1 MKTKVSE
8 SFNFLAAPIYKNM
21 AKKNGNWTIK
31 ETKKRFENDFFKVN
45 DDKVI
50 QPDGKNGKYATIEFV
65 PGVTILPV
73 DDEGYVYL
81 TEQFRYS
88 AGKKTLEAVA
98 GAVEDET
105 PMRAAKRELKE
116 ELGITAKEFI
126 KLGKIQLDH
135 SIIKSE
141 STQYIAR
148 GLTFGKTDQ
157 DSSEEMKPV
166 KIKFKEAIEK
176 VLNGEITHAPSCVLI
191 LKAKE
196 IINGK

>member
-1 MKTKVSE
+1 M
-8 SFNFLAAPIYKNM
+8 
-21 AKKNGNWTIK
+21 KKNGNWTIK
-31 ETKKRFENDFFKVN
+31 ETKKKFENEFFKVYE
-45 DDKVI
+45 DKVV
-50 QPDGKNGKYATIEFV
+50 QPDGKNGKYATLEFV
-65 PGVTILPV
+65 PGISVLAI
-73 DDEGYVYL
+73 DDEDYVYL

-88 AGKKTLEAVA
+88 AGRKTLEVVA
-98 GAVEDET
+98 GAVENET

-141 STQYIAR
+141 SNQYVAR
-148 GLTFGKTDQ
+148 GLTFGKTNQ

-166 KIKFKEAIEK
+166 KIKFKEAVEK

-191 LKAKE
+191 LRAFIETKK
-196 IINGK
+196 I

>member
-1 MKTKVSE
+1 MT
-8 SFNFLAAPIYKNM
+8 
-21 AKKNGNWTIK
+21 KKNGNWTIK
-31 ETKKRFENDFFKVN
+31 ETNKRFENDFFKVYE
-45 DDKVI
+45 DKVI
-50 QPDGKNGKYATIEFV
+50 QPDGKNGKYATLEFV
-65 PGVTILPV
+65 PGISVLPI
-73 DDEGYVYL
+73 DDENYVYL

-88 AGKKTLEAVA
+88 AGRKTLEVVA

-141 STQYIAR
+141 STQYMAR
-148 GLTFGKTDQ
+148 GLTFGETNK
-157 DSSEEMKPV
+157 DSSEEMKTV
-166 KIKFKEAIEK
+166 KIKFEEAVEK
-176 VLNGEITHAPSCVLI
+176 VLNGEITHAPSCILI

-196 IINGK
+196 TINKK